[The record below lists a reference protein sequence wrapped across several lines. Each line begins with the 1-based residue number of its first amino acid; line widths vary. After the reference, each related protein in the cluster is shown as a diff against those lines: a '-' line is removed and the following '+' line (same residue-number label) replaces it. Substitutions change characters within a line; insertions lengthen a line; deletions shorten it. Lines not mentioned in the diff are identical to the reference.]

1 MKKKIESKSLQDIK
15 TVLDS
20 TWYQTASIVNRA
32 SFADLIQSFSWI
44 VECDKAMTNWLY
56 NNMLEF
62 AVRVE
67 YNINSMKE
75 ALNDPFWEISK
86 ENWEAYEMNK
96 TTTEYNPND
105 DCIIL

>member
-1 MKKKIESKSLQDIK
+1 
-15 TVLDS
+15 
-20 TWYQTASIVNRA
+20 
-32 SFADLIQSFSWI
+32 
-44 VECDKAMTNWLY
+44 MTNWLY